1 MKNTKNT
8 VPLNELTPTQ
18 AVAVQAIGTIEVKEG
33 EVVLVGVK
41 CVWDGQRYTPITDS
55 FKCTQNMFAYCDP
68 GEVVVIKRIA
78 NI

>member
-41 CVWDGQRYTPITDS
+41 CVWDGQRFVPLTKGFQTTKNIFD
-55 FKCTQNMFAYCDP
+55 YCEP
-68 GEVVVIKRIA
+68 GELVIIKRLK
-78 NI
+78 

>member
-1 MKNTKNT
+1 MKNIKSI

-78 NI
+78 NL

>member
-55 FKCTQNMFAYCDP
+55 FK
-68 GEVVVIKRIA
+68 
-78 NI
+78 